1 MSRLARKRAFPQ
13 EPAPPEEFLAIARA
27 LAIRHAREDHA
38 AEQARLERRVLQPDP
53 DR

>member
-1 MSRLARKRAFPQ
+1 MAVRRKSRNCPQ
-13 EPAPPEEFLAIARA
+13 DEPDEAILAIARA

-38 AEQARLERRVLQPDP
+38 AEQARLSGRALQPQ

>member
-1 MSRLARKRAFPQ
+1 MSPDQARSYPQKQPDEGILAVV
-13 EPAPPEEFLAIARA
+13 RA

-38 AEQARLERRVLQPDP
+38 AEQARLEARPGAGDK